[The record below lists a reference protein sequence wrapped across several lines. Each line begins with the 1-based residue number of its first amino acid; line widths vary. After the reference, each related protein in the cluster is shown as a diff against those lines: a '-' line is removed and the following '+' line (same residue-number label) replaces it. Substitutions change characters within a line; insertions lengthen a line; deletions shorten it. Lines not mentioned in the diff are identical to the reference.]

1 MASVVQFS
9 APGRVMLVTEPS
21 ARVRAGEVRVATLYS
36 GISAGTELTAYRGTN
51 PLLQH
56 SWDQTR
62 RLFVSGEPS
71 FHYPV
76 SGWGYSEVGRVVEA
90 APEVTSPTVGD
101 VVWGIWGHRSEAVL
115 RADRLSRHILPPEV
129 PVLAGVFGRVG
140 AVALNAVL
148 AADVHLGEYVAL
160 FGQGVIGL
168 LATQL
173 AVLSGAH
180 VTALD
185 GQLSR
190 LEMAATLGAD
200 LVIDPGGCEP
210 DGPAP
215 ALRELNSGR
224 GVDVAIELSGSYQA
238 LHQAIRSVGPGGTV
252 VAAGFYQGDGRGLHL
267 GEEFHHNQVR
277 IVASQIGGIPPGLAP
292 RWDVERL
299 HLAFMEQVVSGAL
312 DPLPLVTHTF
322 PAADVAAAFDL
333 LDSESQALQVVLDF
347 APDTPAESG
356 RQEPAR

>member
-1 MASVVQFS
+1 MATVVQFS
-9 APGRVMLVTEPS
+9 APGQVALVTEPV
-21 ARVRAGEVRVATLYS
+21 AALQPGQVRVATLYS

-56 SWDQTR
+56 SWDSAR

-90 APEVTSPTVGD
+90 ARDVSAPAVDD
-101 VVWGIWGHRSEAVL
+101 VVWGIWGHRSQAVL
-115 RADRLSRHILPPEV
+115 PADRVSRHVLPAEV
-129 PVLAGVFGRVG
+129 PALAGVFGRVG

-185 GQLSR
+185 TQRPR
-190 LEMAATLGAD
+190 LDVATALGAD
-200 LVIDPGGCEP
+200 VVIDPSAHGP

-215 ALRELNSGR
+215 LLRQLNSRR

-277 IVASQIGGIPPGLAP
+277 ILASQIGGIPPGLAP

-299 HLAFMEQVVSGAL
+299 HLAFMEQVTIGAL
-312 DPLPLVTHTF
+312 DPLPLVSHTF
-322 PAADVAAAFDL
+322 AAADVAAAFDL
-333 LDSESQALQVVLDF
+333 LDSTSNALQVVLEFGEDGRPELRQ
-347 APDTPAESG
+347 ASG
-356 RQEPAR
+356 